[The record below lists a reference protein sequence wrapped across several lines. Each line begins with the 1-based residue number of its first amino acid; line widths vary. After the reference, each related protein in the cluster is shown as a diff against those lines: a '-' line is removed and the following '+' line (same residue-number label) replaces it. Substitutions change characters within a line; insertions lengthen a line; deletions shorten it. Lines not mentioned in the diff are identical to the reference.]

1 MIIGSLIHE
10 GAKASW
16 VKGAV
21 CVPLD
26 VFGPW
31 SRIDLW
37 LAQESLASS
46 GLKGHTPVH
55 ASGPDKPRL
64 S

>member
-1 MIIGSLIHE
+1 MSTSVHE
-10 GAKASW
+10 EAKASW

-21 CVPLD
+21 CIPLD
-26 VFGPW
+26 VSGLG

-37 LAQESLASS
+37 GGLQKRLASL
-46 GLKGHTPVH
+46 GLKSHTPVC